1 MFNVSSID
9 SSFLFERYVV
19 SPRLIR
25 RFSHF
30 DTAKVQHHHCGSRMI
45 FFFLE
50 RNDWKD
56 PVSLKFGWGHDGHLS
71 FGQNRKQT
79 MSKPPL

>member
-45 FFFLE
+45 FFF
-50 RNDWKD
+50 WKEMMGKT
-56 PVSLKFGWGHDGHLS
+56 VSLKFGWGHDGHLS